1 MFFYAFATFL
11 YVNWNIEIR
20 YEIELNDGFM

>member
-1 MFFYAFATFL
+1 MFFYAFTTFL

-20 YEIELNDGFM
+20 YEIEPNDGFM